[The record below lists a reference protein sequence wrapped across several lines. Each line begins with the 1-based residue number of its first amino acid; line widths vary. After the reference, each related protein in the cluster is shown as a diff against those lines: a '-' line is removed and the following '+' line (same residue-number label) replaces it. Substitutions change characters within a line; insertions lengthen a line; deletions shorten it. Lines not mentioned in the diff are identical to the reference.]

1 MKSRIVFIFAG
12 ILVLWSMLILR
23 AGYLQFLPNGR
34 LNALQSRQFQTNVTL
49 QARRGAIVDRNGRDL
64 AMSATAYSLY
74 ADPKILNNKK
84 TVAKKL
90 AKILSQ
96 PSEALY
102 SKIKDGSRRFVWIQR
117 MLEQDKA
124 DEIKSWNIRGLS
136 FVEEW
141 RRVYPNENLLAQT
154 LGFLGSEG
162 QGLEGLEL
170 GYNHV
175 LVGNQKKVL
184 VKRDARG
191 RPLIRDGLMFTENPE
206 GSELRLTVDAELQ
219 YRLESELANAVS
231 TFEADNAVGLI
242 LDAKTSAILALASAP
257 TFDVNKAMKTQ
268 QETRRNR
275 ILTDAFE
282 PGSTMKTF
290 VIATALRDGVV
301 QPNSKFYCEKGSF
314 KIGNHY
320 IREAES
326 KEKFEDLTVS
336 EILAVSSNVG
346 TTKIAFK
353 MGANKMRQGLLD
365 FGFGQKLGIELPGE
379 ARGMVQALPWHQH
392 LLSNISFGH
401 GISATPLQ
409 IANAFAAIANGG
421 VLNTPYIVQSIH
433 DLETGKSVETEVKP
447 IRRVLSS
454 EQAAQM
460 RAMLLGVT
468 SKGGTGGNAR
478 VEGFMVAGKTGTA
491 QKVNPNGRGYLN
503 GVYISS
509 FGGFIPANDPK
520 FVIYIAVDSPKKA
533 YYGATVAAPIFSR
546 MASYAVRKEGIAP
559 LPQLAD
565 DSLVKPRSRNIVSE
579 SKTGNTSTAS
589 AVSDASTKIEKIAL
603 DQKNLGT
610 HSSSEESI
618 ATTTEKIDEKGAF
631 VPNLNNLTSREV
643 LRLVRDQEIK
653 VKFVGQGKV
662 SEIIPPAGA
671 LLPENKEVTVI
682 LR

>member
-34 LNALQSRQFQTNVTL
+34 LNSLQNRQFQTKVTL
-49 QARRGAIVDRNGRDL
+49 QARRGAIVDKSGRDL
-64 AMSATAYSLY
+64 ALSATAYSLY

-84 TVAKKL
+84 AVAKKI
-90 AKILSQ
+90 AKALNQ
-96 PSEALY
+96 PTDLIY

-117 MLEQDKA
+117 LLEQNKA
-124 DEIKSWNIRGLS
+124 DEIKAWNIRGLS

-162 QGLEGLEL
+162 QGLDGLEL
-170 GYNHV
+170 GYNTV
-175 LVGNQKKVL
+175 LVGNQKKL
-184 VKRDARG
+184 QVKRDARG
-191 RPLIRDGLMFTENPE
+191 RPLINNGLMFTETPE
-206 GSELRLTVDAELQ
+206 GSELHLTVDSELQ
-219 YRLESELANAVS
+219 YRLETELANAVT
-231 TFEADNAVGLI
+231 TFDADHAVGVI

-257 TFDVNKAMKTQ
+257 TFDVNKAMKTA
-268 QETRRNR
+268 QEYRRNR
-275 ILTDAFE
+275 VLTDAFE

-290 VIATALRDGVV
+290 VVATALRDKVV
-301 QPNSKFYCEKGSF
+301 KPNTKFYCEKGSF
-314 KIGNHY
+314 KVGNHV

-336 EILAVSSNVG
+336 QILAVSSNVG
-346 TTKIAFK
+346 TSKISFK
-353 MGANKMRQGLLD
+353 MGAQKMRQGLLD
-365 FGFGQKLGIELPGE
+365 FGFGQKFGIELPGE
-379 ARGMVQALPWHQH
+379 ARGMVQALPWRQH
-392 LLSNISFGH
+392 LMSNISFGH

-421 VLNTPYIVQSIH
+421 VLNTPYIVQSIR
-433 DLETGKSVETEVKP
+433 DLETGVSTETKVKE
-447 IRRVLSS
+447 IRRVLSA

-460 RAMLLGVT
+460 RAMLVGVT
-468 SKGGTGGNAR
+468 SEGGTGGNAR
-478 VEGFMVAGKTGTA
+478 VDGFMVAGKTGTA

-559 LPQLAD
+559 LLQMATTSKP
-565 DSLVKPRSRNIVSE
+565 KPREVAAE
-579 SKTGNTSTAS
+579 SKPA
-589 AVSDASTKIEKIAL
+589 AVSAPTVNAKTISANALEKPTA
-603 DQKNLGT
+603 QAG
-610 HSSSEESI
+610 SV
-618 ATTTEKIDEKGAF
+618 AEKAEV
-631 VPNLNNLTSREV
+631 VPNLINLTTREV
-643 LRLVRDQEIK
+643 LRIVNGQEIK
-653 VKFVGQGKV
+653 IKFVGQGKV
-662 SEIIPPAGA
+662 SEIVPEAGSQ
-671 LLPENKEVTVI
+671 LPENKEVTVI